1 MPSSSTAIHY
11 DAVVELDRAD
21 PLAATRELFVLP
33 EGVRYFDGNSLGPL
47 PRSSRKR
54 VAEVVQQEW
63 GQDLIRS
70 WNLHRWIDL
79 PRRLGARVSRLI
91 GATPDEVV
99 IADSTSINLFKLLSA
114 ALDLRPSRRVI
125 VSESS
130 QFPTDLYM
138 AEGLA
143 SLRRDSAGSGPELR
157 LVEPRDL
164 VDAIDHDVAVACLSH
179 VDFKSGKRRD
189 MAELTR
195 IAHQRGALILWDLS
209 HSAGAMEI
217 DLDGCDVDLAVG
229 CTYKFLNGGPGAP
242 AYLFVARRHLSRAR
256 SPLWGWFG
264 HRDPFAFETSYQPAP
279 GIDRFQCGTPPILN
293 LAALDGALDVF
304 DEVDLSVVRRKSLA
318 LGDLF
323 LDLVRQDCAGLGLS
337 SLSPEGKRR
346 GSHVA
351 LRHEQGYRIIQAL
364 IERGVIGDFRAPD
377 VLRFGLAP
385 LYLRY
390 VDIWHAVRALR
401 DVLETRSWAD
411 PRFEQKGKVT

>member
-1 MPSSSTAIHY
+1 MPISSTALHF

-47 PRSSRKR
+47 PRSSRER
-54 VAEVVQQEW
+54 VAETVRQEW

-79 PRRLGARVSRLI
+79 PRHLGARISRLI

-157 LVEPRDL
+157 LVEPQDL
-164 VDAIDHDVAVACLSH
+164 IDAIDHDVAVVCLSH
-179 VDFKSGKRRD
+179 VDFKSGERRD

-242 AYLFVARRHLSRAR
+242 AYLFVARRHLSQAR

-264 HRDPFAFETSYQPAP
+264 HRDPFAFETSYRPAS
-279 GIDRFQCGTPPILN
+279 GIDRFQCGTPPILS

-304 DEVDLSVVRRKSLA
+304 DEVDLGVVRRKSLD

-323 LDLVRQDCAGLGLS
+323 LELVRQNCGGMGLNS
-337 SLSPEGKRR
+337 ISPERERR
-346 GSHVA
+346 GSHIA
-351 LRHEQGYRIIQAL
+351 LRHEQGYRIVQAL
-364 IERGVIGDFRAPD
+364 IERGIIGDFRAPD

-390 VDIWHAVRALR
+390 VDVWHAVRALR

-411 PRFEQKGKVT
+411 PQFEQRGKVT

>member
-1 MPSSSTAIHY
+1 MPTTLTY
-11 DAVVELDRAD
+11 DAVADLDRGD
-21 PLAATRELFVLP
+21 PLAAIRRLFVLP

-47 PRSSRKR
+47 PLASRER
-54 VAEVVQQEW
+54 VAEAVEQEW

-70 WNLHRWIDL
+70 WNLHHWVDL
-79 PRRLGARVSRLI
+79 PRHLGARIAGLL

-99 IADSTSINLFKLLSA
+99 IADSTSVNLFKLLSA
-114 ALDLRPSRRVI
+114 ALDLRPSRGVI
-125 VSESS
+125 VSDSS

-138 AEGLA
+138 AQGLA
-143 SLRRDSAGSGPELR
+143 SLRGDSAGSKPELR
-157 LVEPRDL
+157 LVEPQDL
-164 VDAIDHDVAVACLSH
+164 IDAIDRDVAVVCLSH
-179 VDFKSGKRRD
+179 VDFKSGERRD

-195 IAHQRGALILWDLS
+195 IAHQNGALILWDLS

-217 DLDGCDVDLAVG
+217 DLDGSGVDLAVG

-242 AYLFVARRHLSRAR
+242 AYLFVARRHLPQAS

-264 HRDPFAFETSYQPAP
+264 HRDPFAFKTSYQPAP
-279 GIDRFQCGTPPILN
+279 GIDRFQCGTPPILS

-304 DEVDLSVVRRKSLA
+304 DGVALGVVRRKSLD

-323 LDLVRQDCAGLGLS
+323 LDLVRQECAGMGLS
-337 SLSPEGKRR
+337 SISPDRERR

-351 LRHEQGYRIIQAL
+351 LRHEQGYRIVQAL
-364 IERGVIGDFRAPD
+364 IERGIIGDFRAPD

-390 VDIWHAVRALR
+390 VDVWHAVRALR
-401 DVLETRSWAD
+401 DVLETRAWQD
-411 PRFEQKGKVT
+411 PRFERRGTVT